1 MSEINGPL
9 VRDPYPDL
17 SGYEVVWPVYG
28 TVKVVLPIPPL
39 VLWGRENSGRKALPA
54 PIAKLPRHRWLS
66 VQACAVQWG
75 ISVPTAQRQLLH
87 GVDDG
92 RLSVRIVAKRQRLF
106 RRVEQHG

>member
-17 SGYEVVWPVYG
+17 SRYEVVWPVYL
-28 TVKVVLPIPPL
+28 TPPVPQTPLPPVLF
-39 VLWGRENSGRKALPA
+39 GRENSGRKALPA
-54 PIAKLPRHRWLS
+54 PIGKLPKHRWLT

-106 RRVEQHG
+106 RRVEA